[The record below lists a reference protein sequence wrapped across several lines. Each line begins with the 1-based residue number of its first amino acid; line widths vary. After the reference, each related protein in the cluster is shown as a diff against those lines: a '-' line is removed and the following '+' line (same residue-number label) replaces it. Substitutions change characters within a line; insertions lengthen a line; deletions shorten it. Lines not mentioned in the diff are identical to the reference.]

1 MNAEPPWQALFPPSL
16 EVPFLPQEV
25 LDQPHAGLQQS
36 Q

>member
-1 MNAEPPWQALFPPSL
+1 MYAVPPEQALLPPSL
-16 EVPFLPQEV
+16 DVPSLPQLV